1 MGNTIHSFAR
11 SGHKPAAGVL
21 LITTLIVGSAALT
34 GDAGALEPTPELA
47 QREAVPAFEE
57 FTLDTFAL
65 GTCPEEPP
73 LENFVITG
81 STISVPGFAQGEEC
95 AVILNAPASHYPIEI
110 TKVRI
115 GWSSPGGGGPQS
127 LEDAIRIYPAGLPN
141 PGGFQYEIEGPL
153 LTDGGINEFDL
164 TLDQGTGSRIVTG
177 GPFTVSLAIA
187 NTQTPGSP
195 APIHDGNGCQPGKNA
210 VLVNGVFWF
219 DACALGVSGDWVMS
233 VSYRRVNCGPANDC
247 NNNGIDDDFEIQQ
260 NPLLDCDNNGVL
272 DSCQIAANP
281 SLDFNTNG
289 ILDSC
294 EEEPTCTG
302 DISGDGV
309 VNGVDLLILLNDF
322 GPCAVGSPCAGDLSN
337 DGVVNGVDLLI
348 LLNAFGPCPQ

>member
-1 MGNTIHSFAR
+1 MGDKTNQSSRVGDKTTPGGLLSL
-11 SGHKPAAGVL
+11 L
-21 LITTLIVGSAALT
+21 LIAAIAVV
-34 GDAGALEPTPELA
+34 AGGVATFAPA
-47 QREAVPAFEE
+47 QESSKSIAQPHAEE
-57 FTLDTFAL
+57 FTLDSFAL
-65 GTCPEEPP
+65 GSCPDEPP

-141 PGGFQYEIEGPL
+141 PGPFQYEIEGPL

-164 TLDQGTGSRIVTG
+164 TLAQGTGSRIVNS

-187 NTQTPGSP
+187 NSQSPGDP
-195 APIHDGNGCQPGKNA
+195 APIHDANGCQPGKNA
-210 VLVNGVFWF
+210 VLVNGALWF
-219 DACALGVSGDWVMS
+219 DACILGVSGDWIMS
-233 VSYRRVNCGPANDC
+233 VTYRRVNCGPANDC
-247 NNNGIDDDFEIQQ
+247 NNNGLDDDFEIQQ
-260 NPLLDCDNNGVL
+260 NPLLDCDGDGVL
-272 DSCQIAANP
+272 DECQIAADP
-281 SLDFNTNG
+281 SLDANNNG

-322 GPCAVGSPCAGDLSN
+322 GPCAVGSPCAGDLSG
-337 DGVVNGVDLLI
+337 DGTVNGVDLLI
-348 LLNAFGPCPQ
+348 LLNAFGPCDP